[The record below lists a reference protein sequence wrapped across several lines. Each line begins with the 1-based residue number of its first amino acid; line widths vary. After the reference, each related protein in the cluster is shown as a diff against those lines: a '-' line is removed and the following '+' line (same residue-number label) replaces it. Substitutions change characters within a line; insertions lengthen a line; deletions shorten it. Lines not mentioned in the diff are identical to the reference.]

1 MSLKLFQRLSLKSI
15 LNDYFNTFYNYA
27 HFAQTGDRKPLKS
40 DYIAFIIL
48 PLLVA
53 ILIVVLGTR
62 IKVEYFDILVSALS
76 IFVGLL
82 FSLLVLIFELARK
95 ERDTVKDLKKQKQEE
110 IEKLSRENEYSP
122 IVSDLRTEIE
132 NLDKK
137 VLFLKEIFTQVSFAI
152 IISLISIC
160 GLFLTQ
166 ASMPNLAE
174 FLSRYLSN
182 EVISCIKYWWDF
194 VITII
199 AIYFLIQFLL
209 SLVLALKR
217 FYSLFNIEFKE

>member
-1 MSLKLFQRLSLKSI
+1 MSLKLFHRLSLRSI
-15 LNDYFNTFYNYA
+15 LSDYLNTFYNYA

-40 DYIAFIIL
+40 DYITFIVL

-53 ILIVVLGTR
+53 LVIVICGTT

-95 ERDTVKDLKKQKQEE
+95 ERYTLKDLKKRKQEE

-122 IVSDLRTEIE
+122 TVSDLRKEIE

-137 VLFLKEIFTQVSFAI
+137 VLFLKEIFTQVSFSI
-152 IISLISIC
+152 IMSLITIC
-160 GLFLTQ
+160 LLFLTQ
-166 ASMPNLAE
+166 ASIPNLVE
-174 FLSRYLSN
+174 FLNRHLSA
-182 EVISCIKYWWDF
+182 EIISSIKYWWRF
-194 VITII
+194 IITTIV
-199 AIYFLIQFLL
+199 IYFLIQFLL

>member
-1 MSLKLFQRLSLKSI
+1 MRLRLFQRLSLKGI
-15 LNDYFNTFYNYA
+15 LRDYLNTFYNYA
-27 HFAQTGDRKPLKS
+27 HLAQTGNRKPLKS
-40 DYIAFIIL
+40 DYITFIVL

-53 ILIVVLGTR
+53 LIIVICGTR
-62 IKVEYFDILVSALS
+62 IQVEYFDILVSALS

-82 FSLLVLIFELARK
+82 FSLLVLIFELAKK
-95 ERDTVKDLKKQKQEE
+95 ERDTVKDRKKQKQEE

-160 GLFLTQ
+160 ALFLTQ
-166 ASMPNLAE
+166 ASMPNLEE

-182 EVISCIKYWWDF
+182 EVILYIKYWWDF
-194 VITII
+194 VITIS

-217 FYSLFNIEFKE
+217 FYSLFSIEFKE

>member
-1 MSLKLFQRLSLKSI
+1 MRLRLFQRLSLKSI
-15 LNDYFNTFYNYA
+15 LKDYFNTFYNYA
-27 HFAQTGDRKPLKS
+27 HLTQTGNRKPLKS
-40 DYIAFIIL
+40 DYITFLIL

-53 ILIVVLGTR
+53 FLIVICGTT

-95 ERDTVKDLKKQKQEE
+95 ERDAVKDLKKQKREE

-122 IVSDLRTEIE
+122 IVSDLRKEIE
-132 NLDKK
+132 NLDRK

-152 IISLISIC
+152 IMSLITIC
-160 GLFLTQ
+160 FLFLTQ
-166 ASMPNLAE
+166 ASMSNLVE
-174 FLSRYLSN
+174 FLNRYLSTD
-182 EVISCIKYWWDF
+182 VILSIKYWWKF
-194 VITII
+194 VITTIT
-199 AIYFLIQFLL
+199 IYFLIQFLL
-209 SLVLALKR
+209 SLILALKR